1 MAYNLEKK
9 RYKSENLES
18 KRGASDDIIQINMN
32 FSRWES
38 SIILNVKPSMY
49 ALLLK
54 TSKFNARIL
63 LMPNLF
69 FMHKL
74 TWIIL

>member
-32 FSRWES
+32 SSRWES

-49 ALLLK
+49 A
-54 TSKFNARIL
+54 
-63 LMPNLF
+63 
-69 FMHKL
+69 
-74 TWIIL
+74 